1 MNGMQWYALSASA
14 VIDRLKSDEHGLS
27 QETVDKLLVE
37 VGYNTLLDAKPIS
50 LPVIFLRQF
59 QSPIIYIL
67 LIAAIIV
74 LYLGEITDS
83 LVILTVLVVNAVI
96 GAIQEGRA
104 QNTMVALKHMVTTNA
119 TVLRRGEEVVMPDT
133 EVVPGDMLML
143 REGDKIPADAR
154 IISLDGL
161 KVDESSLTGESE
173 PILKISDRMTGGNIP
188 VADQKNMIFR
198 GTFVV
203 SGWCKAIVVETG
215 LKTQIGAISAKLAN
229 VDTEVPL
236 KKNIRT
242 LSRIIIASVLAISA
256 LIFMIGIERGIG
268 VHEMFATVVAITVSA
283 IPEGLPVVVTVILAT
298 GMYRMSK
305 RNALVKRLQAV
316 EALGQAKIIAVDK
329 TGTVTLNQM
338 MVEELYVN
346 GREYE
351 VTGNGYEPTGDV
363 RFRGV
368 TVEPLDHTDVLLCGK
383 ISMLLANAS
392 IGYSNEKKEWQRI
405 SGDPTEV
412 ALLAFARKIGFKND
426 ELGSEYHKI
435 AESPFTSDSRY
446 HAAVYSSPAGEML
459 TVVGAPEVVLSRS
472 THIWEEGMV
481 RTITPADKSHL
492 EKIQLKMMRKGLRVL
507 ALGARFDGPKT
518 LHEKHL
524 PPLAF
529 VGFVGIGDAIRQEVY
544 QAVKDAQNAGVK
556 VVLITGDHVETA
568 KAISRKVGIY
578 KDGDTVLAGRELH
591 KLAGNGLRDYL
602 STVSVFARVSPED
615 KLKIIEAYRKNGDV
629 IAMTGDGVNDAL
641 SLAAADLGV
650 SMGKIGTEVA
660 KEAADMVL
668 TDDNF
673 GSIVSAIEEGRNIY
687 RTIKKVILYLFATS
701 LGEILTITGAIM
713 LGYELPL
720 SASQIIWLNFV
731 TDGFLVVA
739 LAMEP
744 KEDGLLQS
752 DGLNRKN
759 HRLLDYSM
767 VFRMIMVGCV
777 MMIGSLYIFDI
788 YESEGY
794 LKASAMTLTVLAV
807 FQWLNAWNCKS
818 DRRSIFSRSIFNN
831 KYLIAATFVV
841 IILQSLALHTPF
853 LQSIL
858 NTTPLNLYDWLLII
872 LIASTVIIVEEVR
885 KCIMWLYRNLLS
897 KILMRVFMFAR
908 GSRPQSH
915 FSNIG

>member
-351 VTGNGYEPTGDV
+351 VTGNGY
-363 RFRGV
+363 
-368 TVEPLDHTDVLLCGK
+368 
-383 ISMLLANAS
+383 
-392 IGYSNEKKEWQRI
+392 
-405 SGDPTEV
+405 
-412 ALLAFARKIGFKND
+412 
-426 ELGSEYHKI
+426 
-435 AESPFTSDSRY
+435 
-446 HAAVYSSPAGEML
+446 
-459 TVVGAPEVVLSRS
+459 
-472 THIWEEGMV
+472 
-481 RTITPADKSHL
+481 
-492 EKIQLKMMRKGLRVL
+492 
-507 ALGARFDGPKT
+507 
-518 LHEKHL
+518 
-524 PPLAF
+524 
-529 VGFVGIGDAIRQEVY
+529 
-544 QAVKDAQNAGVK
+544 
-556 VVLITGDHVETA
+556 
-568 KAISRKVGIY
+568 
-578 KDGDTVLAGRELH
+578 
-591 KLAGNGLRDYL
+591 
-602 STVSVFARVSPED
+602 
-615 KLKIIEAYRKNGDV
+615 
-629 IAMTGDGVNDAL
+629 
-641 SLAAADLGV
+641 
-650 SMGKIGTEVA
+650 
-660 KEAADMVL
+660 
-668 TDDNF
+668 
-673 GSIVSAIEEGRNIY
+673 
-687 RTIKKVILYLFATS
+687 
-701 LGEILTITGAIM
+701 
-713 LGYELPL
+713 
-720 SASQIIWLNFV
+720 
-731 TDGFLVVA
+731 
-739 LAMEP
+739 
-744 KEDGLLQS
+744 
-752 DGLNRKN
+752 
-759 HRLLDYSM
+759 
-767 VFRMIMVGCV
+767 
-777 MMIGSLYIFDI
+777 
-788 YESEGY
+788 
-794 LKASAMTLTVLAV
+794 
-807 FQWLNAWNCKS
+807 
-818 DRRSIFSRSIFNN
+818 
-831 KYLIAATFVV
+831 
-841 IILQSLALHTPF
+841 
-853 LQSIL
+853 
-858 NTTPLNLYDWLLII
+858 
-872 LIASTVIIVEEVR
+872 
-885 KCIMWLYRNLLS
+885 
-897 KILMRVFMFAR
+897 
-908 GSRPQSH
+908 
-915 FSNIG
+915 